1 MSRPVALLILFA
13 AAVLE
18 VGGDAVI
25 REGLQRSQMPSRLA
39 LFLLG
44 AGVLFTYGWVVNA
57 PPWDFGKLL
66 GVYAAFI
73 FVVAQIISFL
83 DFGQKPSTAVL
94 LGGVLIIAGG
104 LVIGLAKI

>member
-1 MSRPVALLILFA
+1 MSRSVALLILFA

-18 VGGDAVI
+18 VGGDAII
-25 REGLQRSQMPSRLA
+25 RAGLQRSQVTSRLA

-44 AGVLFTYGWVVNA
+44 ACVLFAYGWVVNA

-66 GVYAAFI
+66 GVYVVFI
-73 FVVAQIISFL
+73 FVVAQITSFL
-83 DFGQKPSTAVL
+83 AFGQKPSTSVL
-94 LGGVLIIAGG
+94 LGGMLIVAGG